1 MQKRKAFKDPEADF
15 SFTWMTENAAAEMAR
30 MKVVEEVRREQV
42 EVSGEIRSSEMTQK
56 TSRVI

>member
-1 MQKRKAFKDPEADF
+1 
-15 SFTWMTENAAAEMAR
+15 MAR